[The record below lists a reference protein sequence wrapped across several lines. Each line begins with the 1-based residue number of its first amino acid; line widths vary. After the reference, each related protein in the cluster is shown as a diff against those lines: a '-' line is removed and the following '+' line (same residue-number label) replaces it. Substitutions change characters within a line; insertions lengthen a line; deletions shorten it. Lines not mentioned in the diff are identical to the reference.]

1 MPSVKKI
8 SYEDKDNVLKELK
21 SFEKNAIKEDVQTAC
36 VITKDGEV
44 FKCFGTVDRVFPDSD
59 LKDKLKG
66 ASVTH
71 NHPITETVY
80 SFSEDDVTLFL
91 EYKLEILR

>member
-1 MPSVKKI
+1 M
-8 SYEDKDNVLKELK
+8 
-21 SFEKNAIKEDVQTAC
+21 A
-36 VITKDGEV
+36 
-44 FKCFGTVDRVFPDSD
+44 SD

-66 ASVTH
+66 ASVTY

-91 EYKLEILR
+91 EYKLEILRGCDEKYTYELTNDPSKLYGMPKEWQNEYDYQHSRIVDIAGEYGIGYRRRKND